1 MSAVIIDG
9 KKVAAE
15 IRDEVVREVQAF
27 KEKGIS
33 PKMAVVLVGDDPA
46 SVVYARA
53 KEKACQKV
61 GIDYELVSFPASAG
75 EDEVI
80 AKLRELSADP
90 SVHGI
95 MVELPLPKHISK
107 ERVMLEVAPLKDVDC
122 VNPQNRGF
130 LFSRKEGLFPA
141 TPMSCVEIL
150 KRAGIN
156 LEGKHAVLVG
166 RGDTVGKPLIFLLLH
181 ENATVT
187 ICHTRTRDLGYYTR
201 QADVLI
207 AAAGKAGLIS
217 GDMIKPGACV
227 VDAGIN
233 EVEGGGITGDVKFEE
248 ALEVAGY
255 ITPVPGGVG
264 ALTTALIQKNLIR
277 ALRMQRG
284 EA

>member
-1 MSAVIIDG
+1 MSAVVIDG
-9 KKVAAE
+9 KKIAGE
-15 IRDEVVREVQAF
+15 IRDEVMREVRAF
-27 KEKGIS
+27 REKGVS
-33 PKMAVVLVGDDPA
+33 PKMAVVLIGDDPA

-53 KEKACQKV
+53 KEKACEKV
-61 GIDYELVSFPASAG
+61 QIDYELVRFPASAS
-75 EDEVI
+75 ETQVI
-80 AKLRELSADP
+80 EKIRELSADS

-95 MVELPLPKHISK
+95 MVELPLPAHISK
-107 ERVMLEVAPLKDVDC
+107 ERVTLEVAPLKDVDC

-141 TPMSCVEIL
+141 TPTSCVEIV
-150 KRAGIN
+150 KRSGLS
-156 LEGKHAVLVG
+156 LEGKHVVLVG
-166 RGDTVGKPLIFLLLH
+166 RGDTVGKPLIFLLLQ

-187 ICHTRTRDLGYYTR
+187 VCHTRTRDLAYHTK

-217 GDMIKPGACV
+217 GDMIKPGAWV

-233 EVEGGGITGDVKFEE
+233 EVEGGVTGDVRFQE
-248 ALEVAGY
+248 ALGVAGY

-264 ALTTALIQKNLIR
+264 ALTTVLILKNLIK